1 MKKRLAILATFF
13 AVTVEEAR
21 CFAPTHQSSR
31 WLGIMESSQFATRR
45 FASFDD
51 DQVERLQSKFGGYT
65 VKQRL
70 REEVESPF
78 RKVRLYLFGYSTVS
92 ATVALYFSALNT
104 AKAISTSA
112 DSAVLN
118 DALQSCAINIGA
130 LLLFAYL
137 TYRDWLAGNANLE
150 RIARGGALAKLR
162 VVTGKGERRDL
173 ASYRR
178 QSRLC
183 LAVGSQ
189 EYIQNLC
196 RTMSSDQLSDRNTL
210 VDGLTEAET
219 IIVPIVLES
228 SSLQLVVGDSQ
239 QVWRA
244 TQPQDGD
251 RNFDVHRADSV
262 IAFPVFYPQF
272 TDYLQAEIE
281 TCKAQGFNVLEK
293 GFILVI
299 KKNGKILRRATGQPP
314 LPDLIGTMQVMDRN
328 FGMPGD
334 TEKYTGR

>member
-1 MKKRLAILATFF
+1 MRISFPLLVVIIYMAKEAI
-13 AVTVEEAR
+13 
-21 CFAPTHQSSR
+21 CFVPTH
-31 WLGIMESSQFATRR
+31 LPATTPSWVFPSVSAR
-45 FASFDD
+45 FAADRD
-51 DQVERLQSKFGGYT
+51 NQEERLQSKFGGYT

-78 RKVRLYLFGYSTVS
+78 RQFRLYLFGYSTVS
-92 ATVALYFSALNT
+92 ATVALYFSTLNT
-104 AKAISTSA
+104 VKAISSSA
-112 DSAVLN
+112 ESANLN

-130 LLLFAYL
+130 LVLFAYL
-137 TYRDWLAGNANLE
+137 TYRDWQVGNANLE

-162 VVTGKGERRDL
+162 VVTGDGERRDL

-183 LAVGSQ
+183 LAVGSE
-189 EYIQNLC
+189 EYIQTLC
-196 RTMSSDQLSDRNTL
+196 RTLSADQLSDRNNL
-210 VDGLTEAET
+210 VDGLIEAET
-219 IIVPIVLES
+219 IVVPVVLEPNEGS
-228 SSLQLVVGDSQ
+228 IKLVVGDSLKI
-239 QVWRA
+239 WRS
-244 TQPQDGD
+244 TQPRDGD

-262 IAFPVFYPQF
+262 VAFPAFYPQF

-281 TCKAQGFNVLEK
+281 TCQSQGFDVLTK
-293 GFILVI
+293 GFVLVI

-334 TEKYTGR
+334 SEKYGK